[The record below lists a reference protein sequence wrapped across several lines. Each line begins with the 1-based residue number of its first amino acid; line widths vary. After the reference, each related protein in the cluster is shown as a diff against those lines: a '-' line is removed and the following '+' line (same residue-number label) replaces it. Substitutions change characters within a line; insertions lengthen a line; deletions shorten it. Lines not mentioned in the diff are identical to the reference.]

1 MSDKTIGRLYS
12 RKNGWENG
20 LPIKVFHSDIIKK
33 LPNLETF
40 NLDGKNSITLIN
52 FLIKNNLIEEY
63 SDLYNNCKKYSCW
76 YFYYGEMKELT
87 SQESL

>member
-1 MSDKTIGRLYS
+1 MEVARIGRLYS

-20 LPIKVFHSDIIKK
+20 LPIKVFHSEIISK
-33 LPNLETF
+33 LPNIDFE
-40 NLDGKNSITLIN
+40 GKNSISIIN
-52 FLIKNNLIEEY
+52 YLIKNNLVEEY
-63 SDLYNNCKKYSCW
+63 NDLYNNCKKYSSW